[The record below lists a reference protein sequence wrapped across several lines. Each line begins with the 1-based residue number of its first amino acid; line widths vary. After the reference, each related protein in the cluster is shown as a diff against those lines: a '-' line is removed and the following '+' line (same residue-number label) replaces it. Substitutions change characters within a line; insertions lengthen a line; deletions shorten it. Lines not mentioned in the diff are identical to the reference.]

1 MWKKLQNIS
10 WGIWAAVLGLVVF
23 LGIALI
29 PDIMAS
35 VGGQTGNK
43 TDDKKHSLM
52 GMLSEAEK
60 KAAKEKNE
68 KCEMDKHGFEVK
80 SVAVGKD
87 GTVYL
92 GAKDGLYRIEQG
104 NAVRVKSY
112 TGEEAKAI
120 AFASGAT
127 LFVGAKDGLWKSTLP
142 DLTQWEKVSSEEVR
156 TLTASGDRIFMATKH
171 SGLMES
177 VDDGKKWTPVA
188 WTLPSKA
195 KMEKSMKAE
204 GKDHHK
210 SSGPLL
216 AEPKDSK
223 PSEKAAV
230 AH

>member
-10 WGIWAAVLGLVVF
+10 WGIRAAVLGLFVF

-29 PDIMAS
+29 PDIMGS
-35 VGGQTGNK
+35 VGGQPGNK
-43 TDDKKHSLM
+43 TGDKKHSLM

-68 KCEMDKHGFEVK
+68 KCEMDKHGFEAK
-80 SVAVGKD
+80 SMAVGND

-92 GAKDGLYRIEQG
+92 GSKDGLYRIEQG
-104 NAVRVKSY
+104 KAVRVASY

-120 AFASGAT
+120 AFGPDAM

-142 DLTQWEKVSSEEVR
+142 DLKQWEKVSSEDVR
-156 TLTASGDRIFMATKH
+156 ALTVFGERIFMATKH

-177 VDDGKKWTPVA
+177 VDNGKKWTPVA
-188 WTLPSKA
+188 WTLPSKE
-195 KMEKSMKAE
+195 KMERSMKAE

-210 SSGPLL
+210 SSGILS
-216 AEPKDSK
+216 AEPKISAQSGK
-223 PSEKAAV
+223 TGAAR
-230 AH
+230 